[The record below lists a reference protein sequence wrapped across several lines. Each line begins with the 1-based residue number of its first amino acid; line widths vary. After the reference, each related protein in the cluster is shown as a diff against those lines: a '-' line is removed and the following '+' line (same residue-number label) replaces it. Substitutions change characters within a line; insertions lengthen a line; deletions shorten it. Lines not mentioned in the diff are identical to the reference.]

1 MLLHLLPNPRRAV
14 LSISKRDVLL
24 QERCRKIVQMRK
36 GSLES
41 KKYVKRESRQEVFN
55 RYKLKWLLKQ
65 LKIVVSWL

>member
-1 MLLHLLPNPRRAV
+1 MLLHLLPNPRRTV

-24 QERCRKIVQMRK
+24 KERCRKVVEMRK

-41 KKYVKRESRQEVFN
+41 KRDVKRDSRWKVFN

-65 LKIVVSWL
+65 LKIVLSWL